1 MHTREWLL
9 KLRKYVR
16 KCPRITRKYLGN
28 RFPAKFYDNF
38 LTFRRSFVVFD
49 GNYFRNSILLKSKI
63 PFSLLHSNGHTK
75 THFILFQS
83 LEKTRRSNF
92 ELLRDA
98 FKLKFSFC
106 HIKRNKNQADKVVC
120 GLSNNWTVLTVT
132 IRAGFLQPAVLF
144 DLYGSIYKPDL

>member
-9 KLRKYVR
+9 ILRKSVR

-38 LTFRRSFVVFD
+38 LTFRGSFRVID
-49 GNYFRNSILLKSKI
+49 GNYFRISFLVTSKI
-63 PFSLLHSNGHTK
+63 PFSLWHSNGHAK
-75 THFILFQS
+75 TYFILFQS
-83 LEKTRRSNF
+83 LEKTRCSNF
-92 ELLRDA
+92 ELLRNA

-120 GLSNNWTVLTVT
+120 SLSYNWTVLTVT

-144 DLYGSIYKPDL
+144 DLYRLIYRLD